1 MKVSMENL
9 KNILSDKLN
18 FVIILMA
25 IIFCFQVFIL
35 FKTGEEAQKVDYI
48 KKEITLLKDE
58 IKAIYESEKALDKKI
73 DTFNIRINQIHEVV
87 KINNIK
93 IDKLKKDE
101 KIEIDKFK
109 SYDARMYERYFT
121 DRYKTK
127 K

>member
-1 MKVSMENL
+1 MENL
-9 KNILSDKLN
+9 KNVLSNKLN
-18 FVIILMA
+18 LIVILIALIFVFQ
-25 IIFCFQVFIL
+25 IFSL
-35 FKTGEEAQKVDYI
+35 FSNGKEAQKINYI
-48 KKEITLLKDE
+48 KSEISDLKEQVKVVYGSYY
-58 IKAIYESEKALDKKI
+58 KLDKKI
-73 DTFNIRINQIHEVV
+73 DTFNVRINQIHEVV

-101 KIEIDKFK
+101 KIQIDKFK

>member
-1 MKVSMENL
+1 MENL
-9 KNILSDKLN
+9 KNILSNKLN

-25 IIFCFQVFIL
+25 IIFCFQVFSL
-35 FKTGEEAQKVDYI
+35 FKTGQEAQKVDYI
-48 KKEITLLKDE
+48 KKEITLLKDD

>member
-1 MKVSMENL
+1 MENI

-18 FVIILMA
+18 LLLIMSGLYL
-25 IIFCFQVFIL
+25 CFMLFSL
-35 FKTGEEAQKVDYI
+35 FKTGQEAQKVDYI

>member
-1 MKVSMENL
+1 MENL
-9 KNILSDKLN
+9 KNILSNKLN

-25 IIFCFQVFIL
+25 IIFCFQVFSL

-87 KINNIK
+87 KINNVK

-101 KIEIDKFK
+101 KIQIDKFK